1 MVIPARSR
9 MPEDSRGQF
18 HSSPKYKIIIGLQLE
33 SIYIYILCFDF
44 DAKCMYIQRC
54 QNSIIKNCDLF

>member
-18 HSSPKYKIIIGLQLE
+18 HSSPKYKIIIGLQLD
-33 SIYIYILCFDF
+33 SIYIFSCFDF
-44 DAKCMYIQRC
+44 DAICMFIQKC
-54 QNSIIKNCDLF
+54 QNSII